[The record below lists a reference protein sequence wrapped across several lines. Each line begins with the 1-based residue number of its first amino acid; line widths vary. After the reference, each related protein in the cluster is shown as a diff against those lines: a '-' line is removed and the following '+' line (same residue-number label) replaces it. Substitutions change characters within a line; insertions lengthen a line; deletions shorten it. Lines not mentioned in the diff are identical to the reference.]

1 MLSNDWF
8 AGESESDKGR
18 IITRGRM
25 FAENGNTSGLFR
37 TRVEIQWRY
46 KGETDGMPSADEFAY
61 RITRKIEDRN
71 SNGYSYRRQAS
82 FICLLYTR
90 ITSLFGKSKR
100 AIRKTSVLTYTNR
113 CNRRP

>member
-46 KGETDGMPSADEFAY
+46 KGETDGMPSADETEVID
-61 RITRKIEDRN
+61 RIMNLLTESLERSKI
-71 SNGYSYRRQAS
+71 AILTA
-82 FICLLYTR
+82 ICLLYTR

>member
-37 TRVEIQWRY
+37 TRVEIQWKY
-46 KGETDGMPSADEFAY
+46 KGE
-61 RITRKIEDRN
+61 
-71 SNGYSYRRQAS
+71 
-82 FICLLYTR
+82 
-90 ITSLFGKSKR
+90 
-100 AIRKTSVLTYTNR
+100 
-113 CNRRP
+113 NRRYAVCR